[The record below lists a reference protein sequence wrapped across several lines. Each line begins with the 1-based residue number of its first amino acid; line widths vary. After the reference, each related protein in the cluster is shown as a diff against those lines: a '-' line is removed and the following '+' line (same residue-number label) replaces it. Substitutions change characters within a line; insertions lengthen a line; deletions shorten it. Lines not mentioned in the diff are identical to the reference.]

1 MEDLPLF
8 SFWRGRSYGSKIV
21 IRAILTAFSTPE
33 HLALPP
39 TVGWQGAPFCVESA
53 YLSCRLPSSVGSRLR
68 SHKTETCPEIVGP
81 KIRSPQCPDCGQ
93 WNQTWRASIRRHR
106 RAQGG
111 SQTLRSIQPKHAT
124 LNTTPSRSGS
134 ELTRRRGR
142 GDSGASW
149 RPADQRQLGFLSNSA
164 TPSRLMPSSRRAS

>member
-8 SFWRGRSYGSKIV
+8 SLWKGRSYGSRIV
-21 IRAILTAFSTPE
+21 IRAIFTAFSTPD

-53 YLSCRLPSSVGSRLR
+53 YLSRRSPSSVGSRLR

-111 SQTLRSIQPKHAT
+111 SQTLRSIRPKRAAIRRTWPHSQHIIAIAMKDQT
-124 LNTTPSRSGS
+124 MVMNHLEQKVGS
-134 ELTRRRGR
+134 KSADSAFLGR
-142 GDSGASW
+142 TD
-149 RPADQRQLGFLSNSA
+149 
-164 TPSRLMPSSRRAS
+164 